1 MGNHSPTAT
10 LSPLTAVTMS
20 FQRVGLRGCTAVG
33 HTFYFDEAGETF
45 LDESCVAF
53 CFVFD
58 VETAVEALP
67 EISMERPVDLAKGFA
82 VRSIDGDVKLCNGFG
97 SRKLVRMLSVADQE
111 GGYMLFVEHSCK
123 FIDMGVEDGLAH

>member
-1 MGNHSPTAT
+1 M
-10 LSPLTAVTMS
+10 L
-20 FQRVGLRGCTAVG
+20 
-33 HTFYFDEAGETF
+33 EAALAE
-45 LDESCVAF
+45 
-53 CFVFD
+53 D

-82 VRSIDGDVKLCNGFG
+82 VRSIDGDVKLCNGFE

-123 FIDMGVEDGLAH
+123 FIYIGVEDGLAH